1 MPIAFRDALDVEELG
16 PAAYLALEPELDG
29 RALHGALFLVDA
41 RGEPL
46 EFVYNRVELPE
57 TFLWRR
63 ADRRRH
69 AARRL
74 PVSRLT
80 AGPRTPR
87 LLLARADQVG
97 SELFCE
103 DLTADLPV
111 GRIGLTHSANA
122 YTPREELEPV
132 DGPEPLQLF
141 WFPARPADRSLERR
155 LFEHLRDRR
164 LLLEPFERAGVGL
177 GEAFGE
183 RESGGDGSG

>member
-16 PAAYLALEPELDG
+16 SAAYLALEPEPDR
-29 RALHGALFLVDA
+29 RALRGALFLIDA

-46 EFVYNRVELPE
+46 EFVYNRVALPE

-63 ADRRRH
+63 ADLRRH
-69 AARRL
+69 AER
-74 PVSRLT
+74 RLT
-80 AGPRTPR
+80 ASLLTACPRAPR

-103 DLTADLPV
+103 DLEVDRPV
-111 GRIGLTHSANA
+111 GRIGLTNNANA
-122 YTPREELEPV
+122 YTPQEELEPV

-141 WFPARPADRSLERR
+141 WFPVRPTDESVERR
-155 LFEHLRDRR
+155 LFEHLRDRG

-177 GEAFGE
+177 AEAFGE
-183 RESGGDGSG
+183 RELAGDGSG